1 MSERTSLGQ
10 FEQVV
15 LTAVLALGDEA
26 YGVTIHRHC
35 EELMRPKGCQL
46 GPVYVTLDRMEEKGL
61 LSSWLSEPTAQRGG
75 RKKRHYRLSPAG
87 EEALGD
93 AAAISRRLYE
103 AVEKQWGDQRWSP
116 A

>member
-1 MSERTSLGQ
+1 MAKQSSLGQ

-15 LTAVLALGDEA
+15 LTAVLGLGEEA
-26 YGVTIHRHC
+26 YGVTIHRRA

-46 GPVYVTLDRMEEKGL
+46 GPVYVTLDRLEEKGL
-61 LSSWLSEPTAQRGG
+61 LQSWMSEPTAQRGG
-75 RKKRHYRLSPAG
+75 RARRHYKLSPAG

-103 AVEKQWGDQRWSP
+103 AVQDQWGDQRWSQ